1 MIKTVIIQVNPH
13 APKEAA
19 IEQAARLIQN
29 GDVVAFPTETVY
41 GLGANAFSSSA
52 VEKIFIA
59 KGRPA
64 HDPLIVHIAGIQ
76 DLDKVAVKI
85 PDFVFRLGEKFWPGP
100 LTLVLPKA
108 EKIPMNVTSN
118 LDTVA
123 VRLPNHPVALALIR
137 ASQTPVAA
145 PSANKFSGVSPTTA
159 QHVLQDLNGR
169 IPLILDGGSTSIGV
183 ESTVL
188 NCTTWP
194 PQILRPGGISM
205 QDLKEF
211 LGDVRIMENN
221 KDNHAEFLSPGML
234 DKHYSPKAKLFF
246 FLSTDPEKYKP
257 FFADSFKEMIGD
269 NLKIGAIVAEED
281 LDWIASEFPQVEKV
295 ALGSLED
302 LDQIAS
308 NLYAGLRTMD
318 EKKVNCIFMH
328 DFGSDGVGMAIR
340 DRLMRAAYQVI
351 KI

>member
-1 MIKTVIIQVNPH
+1 
-13 APKEAA
+13 
-19 IEQAARLIQN
+19 
-29 GDVVAFPTETVY
+29 
-41 GLGANAFSSSA
+41 
-52 VEKIFIA
+52 
-59 KGRPA
+59 
-64 HDPLIVHIAGIQ
+64 
-76 DLDKVAVKI
+76 
-85 PDFVFRLGEKFWPGP
+85 
-100 LTLVLPKA
+100 
-108 EKIPMNVTSN
+108 MNVTAS
-118 LDTVA
+118 LGTVA
-123 VRLPNHPVALALIR
+123 VRIPNHPVALALIR
-137 ASQTPVAA
+137 TSQTPVAA
-145 PSANKFSGVSPTTA
+145 PSANKFSGVSPTSA
-159 QHVLQDLNGR
+159 QHVLPDLNGR
-169 IPLILDGGSTSIGV
+169 IPLILDGGSTTIGV

-188 NCTTWP
+188 NCTIWP

-205 QDLKEF
+205 QELKDF
-211 LGDVRIMENN
+211 LGDVRIMENK
-221 KDNHAEFLSPGML
+221 KDNLTDFLSPGML

-281 LDWIASEFPQVEKV
+281 LGWITQEFPQIEKI

-308 NLYAGLRTMD
+308 NLYASLRKMD
-318 EKKVNCIFMH
+318 EKMVNCIFMH

>member
-1 MIKTVIIQVNPH
+1 MIKTEIIQVNPQI
-13 APKEAA
+13 PEESA

-64 HDPLIVHIAGIQ
+64 HDPLIVHIAGIH
-76 DLDKVAVKI
+76 DLGKVAARI

-108 EKIPMNVTSN
+108 SKIPLNVTAS

-123 VRLPNHPVALALIR
+123 VRIPNHPVALALIR
-137 ASQTPVAA
+137 ASQTPIAA
-145 PSANKFSGVSPTTA
+145 PSANKFSGISPTSA
-159 QHVLQDLNGR
+159 QHVMQDLNGR
-169 IPLILDGGSTSIGV
+169 IPLILDGGVTFIGV

-205 QDLKEF
+205 DDLKDF
-211 LGDVRIMENN
+211 LGDVRLMENN
-221 KDNHAEFLSPGML
+221 QQNQTAFLSPGML

-246 FLSTDPEKYKP
+246 FLSTDPGMYKS
-257 FFADSFKEMIGD
+257 FFADSFKRMIAD
-269 NLKIGAIVAEED
+269 HQKIGAIVVEED
-281 LDWIASEFPQVEKV
+281 LGWIAKKFPRIERI
-295 ALGSLED
+295 ALGPHKD

-308 NLYAGLRTMD
+308 NLYAGLRAMD
-318 EKKVNCIFMH
+318 EKKVDCIYMH
-328 DFGSDGVGMAIR
+328 DFGAEGVGLAIR

-351 KI
+351 KE